1 MSALRR
7 SPLKKQSKK
16 RAKANKLYLAKR
28 KAFLALRPLC
38 EVWLSLRSSDDHD
51 DAMLQLHIFGAEHL
65 LSPAYS
71 QDVHHMRKPRATY
84 LNDESTWMAV
94 SRKAHDW
101 IEGHKKEARARG
113 WLK

>member
-38 EVWLSLRSSDDHD
+38 EVWVALSNWDSERALD
-51 DAMLQLHIFGAEHL
+51 MKKEIFNDWRVI
-65 LSPAYS
+65 YS
-71 QDVHHMRKPRATY
+71 QDVHHMAGRRGDNF
-84 LNDESTWMAV
+84 LDETTWMAV
-94 SRKAHDW
+94 SRLGHAW
-101 IEGHKKEARARG
+101 IHSNPSAARKMG